1 MWWGV
6 LAVVSEH
13 LFGSGCVT
21 LCPYRLVGRFPNTT
35 RGLPRLGGAM
45 YVYMTDGWFHSF
57 GVLGF
62 WLVVVFGVCGGQAC
76 WLLRWGGC
84 LSAFYA
90 CLGGHRD
97 DDVVIQ

>member
-1 MWWGV
+1 
-6 LAVVSEH
+6 
-13 LFGSGCVT
+13 
-21 LCPYRLVGRFPNTT
+21 
-35 RGLPRLGGAM
+35 M